1 MPELP
6 EVETIVRELKRKIIG
21 KKIKNIEIKSA
32 KSFLGNKKKILGK
45 KINKIGRR
53 AKIIILQVD
62 SLNLAIHLKMTGQ
75 LIYQKSKC
83 KDQNGL
89 KHIRVIIYFSDGSKL
104 LFNDLRR
111 FGWLKIIDNREMEKL
126 VKSFGIEPFDKDFTK
141 ENFWQAIS
149 KRKLAIKSALMDQA
163 KIAGV
168 GNIYANEALFCAGI
182 APQKPATKIS
192 RAKADK
198 LYDCILKVLKSAIAE
213 KGTSAENYVRTDG
226 SQGQYD
232 RRLLVYGRAGEKCP
246 KCKSKIKKMKIGG
259 RGSYYCPVCQK

>member
-75 LIYQKSKC
+75 LIFQKKGETDFDKFC
-83 KDQNGL
+83 
-89 KHIRVIIYFSDGSKL
+89 RVIIYFSDGSKL

-111 FGWLKIIDNREMEKL
+111 FGWLKIIDNQEMEKL
-126 VKSFGIEPFDKDFTK
+126 VKSFGIEPFGKDFTK
-141 ENFWQAIS
+141 ENFWQVIS

-163 KIAGV
+163 KIAGI
-168 GNIYANEALFCAGI
+168 GNIYANEALFWAGI
-182 APQKPATKIS
+182 APQKSAAKID

-246 KCKSKIKKMKIGG
+246 KCKSKIKKMKIAS
-259 RGSYYCPVCQK
+259 RGSYYCPACQK